1 MKVKNR
7 VKKDKEFQ
15 LVIDE
20 GSRYR
25 VESLVLYSLKNSY
38 SYPRIGISVPNKSGS
53 AVIRNKIRRQ
63 IRAILAKELD
73 FKISYDLVFI
83 VRKKYD
89 VSDFV
94 KTRNDIIHLLQ
105 EVGK

>member
-7 VKKDKEFQ
+7 VKKENEFQ

-20 GSRYR
+20 GKQYR
-25 VESLVLYSLKNSY
+25 AESLVLYSLKNSY

-73 FKISYDLVFI
+73 FKLGYDLVFI

-89 VSDFV
+89 VENFT
-94 KTRNDIIHLLQ
+94 KTRQDIIHLLQ